1 MIIYLHSFKDR
12 YAGRTFSRHIGMD
25 IRHINV
31 PDSTELK
38 DIADVM
44 VAGLKEEEQAAPEGL
59 IDLLV
64 IVAPGGPGF
73 FTLSGEPQDEALW
86 IDEHSAETF
95 ASPFARLLKP
105 KNFLGEG
112 VEIHGCGP
120 GAPEI
125 DPYSGEAVDANS
137 GYRFIGKLAG
147 LFAHRVKA
155 SADEGLVGVDEDYE
169 DSLVEAEPSPD
180 LDGETEIRIV
190 RDMRSDAGFGA
201 ASRLEAMCSV
211 HLDPV
216 R

>member
-1 MIIYLHSFKDR
+1 MIVYLHSFKDR

-44 VAGLKEEEQAAPEGL
+44 VAGLNEEEQAAPEGL

-73 FTLSGEPQDEALW
+73 FTLSGEPQDEAFW

-95 ASPFARLLKP
+95 AIPFARLLKP
-105 KNFLGEG
+105 RNFLGEG

-120 GAPEI
+120 GAAKI
-125 DPYSGEAVDANS
+125 DPWTGEASDPDS
-137 GYRFIGKLAG
+137 GHRFLMKLAG
-147 LFAHRVKA
+147 FFAHRVKA
-155 SADEGLVGVDEDYE
+155 SADAGLTGVDEDYE
-169 DSLVEAEPSPD
+169 DSLLEAAPSTD
-180 LDGETEIRIV
+180 VDGEAEIRIV
-190 RDMRSDAGFGA
+190 RDVGSDAGSGA
-201 ASRLEAMCSV
+201 ASRLEAMCGV